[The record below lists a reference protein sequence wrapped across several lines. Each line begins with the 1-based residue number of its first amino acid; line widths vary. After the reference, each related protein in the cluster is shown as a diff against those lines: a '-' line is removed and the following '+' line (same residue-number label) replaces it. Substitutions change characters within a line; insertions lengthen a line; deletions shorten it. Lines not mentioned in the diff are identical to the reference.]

1 MKKST
6 YQVETRTTVVPIIN
20 VSLVVVLTL
29 MILSPFLSS
38 EDVDVDLPQ
47 AKAAEV
53 DDTDNIEITFTLD
66 REIFVGED
74 QLQMADVQH
83 YLGVL
88 FADSPHSIA
97 VVKADRNLP
106 YGEVEGLIAEV
117 ESAQAD
123 RIALATKE
131 KEKEKGEAQ

>member
-29 MILSPFLSS
+29 MIISPFLTND
-38 EDVDVDLPQ
+38 DVNVELPQ

-53 DDTDNIEITFTLD
+53 EDTDNIEITFTLD

-74 QLQMADVQH
+74 QLQMADIVP
-83 YLGVL
+83 YLGAL

-97 VVKADRNLP
+97 VVKADRSLP
-106 YGEVEGLIAEV
+106 YGEVEALIAEV
-117 ESAQAD
+117 ESAQAG

-131 KEKEKGEAQ
+131 KDKGGSR